1 MPMIKHIKQDGSDV
15 NLDYDCSLVHM
26 GTILAENELIIP
38 KTCGNVALVSFD
50 YRVLDFGTWEWPK
63 REKASHVNFSFNS
76 RVWKFDMWEWRKRKK
91 MSDTKCKFKHSK
103 WIFDMWKWPWRKK
116 EKTCPRAK
124 PVLDWDQ
131 EYFGRNYVSE
141 EIELLIDEKDAVGTR
156 ACSVCEDDEKEQT
169 LHKVPTFTQNR
180 SFGSSGSSGI
190 GSGEKIELLS
200 DMADVLGDKGMQDKG
215 MSPSA
220 VVEGQTK
227 MKAVFTEHGV
237 STFTPLKGLFIQ
249 GLVFVSFFLASMKWG
264 VPSSNRGVIV
274 LDTTIVLD
282 TIVLGSTG
290 RFGGHISVVN
300 VGRNCPENYMVG
312 VCNLGELTEI
322 DGFLGDSRVI
332 TVLAAI
338 NSPDDALDLGL
349 SRPGRF
355 GRIAIPCIS
364 FNLVK
369 ELFLGSVE
377 ALVGSFQLVL
387 KEVQVLQ
394 ECSQITLAEIAA
406 QLQVGSELLVN
417 VLEPSIGSLIND
429 RLEGGQLYTP
439 PYVARVNAGIRWAA
453 RGITVPMHLSA
464 LGSSLK
470 LLLQE
475 MNDVPFDHFKLM
487 GMLLSSCM
495 KT

>member
-355 GRIAIPCIS
+355 ACFERGASITRMY
-364 FNLVK
+364 
-369 ELFLGSVE
+369 
-377 ALVGSFQLVL
+377 
-387 KEVQVLQ
+387 
-394 ECSQITLAEIAA
+394 SQITLAEIAA

-439 PYVARVNAGIRWAA
+439 AYVARVNAGVRWAA

-475 MNDVPFDHFKLM
+475 MNDVPFDHLKLM